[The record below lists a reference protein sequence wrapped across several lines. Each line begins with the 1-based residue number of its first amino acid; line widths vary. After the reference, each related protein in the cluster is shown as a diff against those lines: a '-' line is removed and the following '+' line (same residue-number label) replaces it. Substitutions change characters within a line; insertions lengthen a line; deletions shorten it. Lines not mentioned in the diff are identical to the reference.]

1 MRKVLGDSR
10 AFARA
15 NMGRFVVANDG
26 IPLSSLWNELSTM
39 FPSLFDETTS
49 EGDMPIALMDAF
61 ERARP
66 EIENPYGS
74 NEEYLMYVSYD
85 ILNRVLGLPEAKTYL
100 EAARAKG
107 ERRGQRV
114 GRREAR
120 AQTAQ
125 AVRDFAAMAPRD
137 GHQRIACLFARTC
150 YNEQA
155 TVKRLHGG
163 VAPIRK
169 GAMNMSSYEILAII
183 LTFIGLLIAAYQ
195 AGRNDRK

>member
-1 MRKVLGDSR
+1 MLGDSR

-26 IPLSSLWNELSTM
+26 MPLSSLWNELSTM

-100 EAARAKG
+100 EAARAEG

-125 AVRDFAAMAPRD
+125 AAQDFAAMAPRD
-137 GHQRIACLFARTC
+137 GHQRIACLFRAH
-150 YNEQA
+150 
-155 TVKRLHGG
+155 VL
-163 VAPIRK
+163 
-169 GAMNMSSYEILAII
+169 
-183 LTFIGLLIAAYQ
+183 
-195 AGRNDRK
+195 